1 MKRVALLLLPF
12 AAACASLPGG
22 GADTGAESPNA
33 AIQQFLAA
41 TRRKDLTAMASVWGT
56 EKGPA
61 SKNMSQQ
68 ELERREL
75 IMIQC
80 LPHDQATLG
89 APAPSEAGRL
99 RIPVD
104 LTLLALK
111 AKPVF
116 TVVRGPKDRWYV
128 ENFEIDQLRDQ
139 GFCGA
144 ATASPAPPPEPPPGP
159 R

>member
-22 GADTGAESPNA
+22 GAGTGAESPNA

-41 TRRKDLTAMASVWGT
+41 ARRKDLTAMATVWGT

-61 SKNMSQQ
+61 SQTMSQR

-80 LPHDQATLG
+80 LPHEQATLG
-89 APAPSEAGRL
+89 TPAPSEAGRL
-99 RIPVD
+99 RIPVE
-104 LTLLALK
+104 LTLLTRK
-111 AKPVF
+111 ATPVF

-128 ENFEIDQLRDQ
+128 ENLEIDQLRDQ

-144 ATASPAPPPEPPPGP
+144 ATASPAPPPPAV

>member
-22 GADTGAESPNA
+22 GAVTGAESPNA

-41 TRRKDLTAMASVWGT
+41 SRRKDLTAMAAVWGT

-61 SKNMSQQ
+61 SQNMNQR

-80 LPHDQATLG
+80 LPHEQATLG
-89 APAPSEAGRL
+89 TPAPSEAGRL
-99 RIPVD
+99 RIPVE

-128 ENFEIDQLRDQ
+128 ENLEIDQLRDQ

-144 ATASPAPPPEPPPGP
+144 APAAPPPPPGP

>member
-1 MKRVALLLLPF
+1 MKRVAQLLLSF
-12 AAACASLPGG
+12 AVACSSLPGG
-22 GADTGAESPNA
+22 GSGTGAASPSA
-33 AIQQFLAA
+33 AIQQFLSAA
-41 TRRKDLTAMASVWGT
+41 QRKDLTAMASVWGT

-61 SKNMSQQ
+61 SQTMNQR

-80 LPHDQATLG
+80 LPHEQATLG
-89 APAPSEAGRL
+89 TPAPSEAGRL
-99 RIPVD
+99 RIPVE
-104 LTLLALK
+104 LTLLTRK
-111 AKPVF
+111 AKPIF

-128 ENFEIDQLRDQ
+128 ENLEIDQLRDQ

-144 ATASPAPPPEPPPGP
+144 ASAPPAPPPGP

>member
-1 MKRVALLLLPF
+1 MKRVALLLLSF

-22 GADTGAESPNA
+22 GAGTGAESPSA
-33 AIQQFLAA
+33 AIQQFLSAA
-41 TRRKDLTAMASVWGT
+41 QRKDLTAMANVWGT

-61 SKNMSQQ
+61 SQTMNQR

-80 LPHDQATLG
+80 LPHEQATLG
-89 APAPSEAGRL
+89 TPAPSEAGRL
-99 RIPVD
+99 RIPVE
-104 LTLLALK
+104 LTLLTRK
-111 AKPVF
+111 AKPIF

-128 ENFEIDQLRDQ
+128 ENLEIDQLRDQ

-144 ATASPAPPPEPPPGP
+144 ASAPPAPPPGP

>member
-1 MKRVALLLLPF
+1 MKRVALLLPF
-12 AAACASLPGG
+12 AAACASLSGG
-22 GADTGAESPNA
+22 GAGTGAASPSA
-33 AIQQFLAA
+33 AIQQFLSASQ
-41 TRRKDLTAMASVWGT
+41 RKDLTAMANVWGT

-61 SKNMSQQ
+61 SQNLNQR

-80 LPHDQATLG
+80 LPHEQATLG

-99 RIPVD
+99 RIPVE
-104 LTLLALK
+104 LTLLTRK
-111 AKPVF
+111 AKPIF

-128 ENFEIDQLRDQ
+128 ENLEIDQLRDQ

-144 ATASPAPPPEPPPGP
+144 ASAPPPGPPPGP

>member
-22 GADTGAESPNA
+22 GAGTGAESPSA
-33 AIQQFLAA
+33 AIQQFLEAS
-41 TRRKDLTAMASVWGT
+41 RRKDLTAMANVWGT

-61 SKNMSQQ
+61 SQNMSQR

-80 LPHDQATLG
+80 LPHEQATLG
-89 APAPSEAGRL
+89 TPAPSEAGRL
-99 RIPVD
+99 RIPVE
-104 LTLLALK
+104 LTLLTRK
-111 AKPVF
+111 ATPVF

-128 ENFEIDQLRDQ
+128 ENLEIDQLRDQ

-144 ATASPAPPPEPPPGP
+144 ATASPAPPAGL

>member
-1 MKRVALLLLPF
+1 VKRVALLLLPF
-12 AAACASLPGG
+12 AVACASLPGG
-22 GADTGAESPNA
+22 GSGTGAESPSA
-33 AIQQFLAA
+33 AIQQFLSAA
-41 TRRKDLTAMASVWGT
+41 QRKNLTAMANVWGT

-61 SKNMSQQ
+61 SQTMNQR

-80 LPHDQATLG
+80 LPHEQATLG
-89 APAPSEAGRL
+89 TPAPSEAGRL
-99 RIPVD
+99 RIPVE
-104 LTLLALK
+104 LTLLTRK
-111 AKPVF
+111 AKPIF

-128 ENFEIDQLRDQ
+128 ENLEIDQLRDQ

-144 ATASPAPPPEPPPGP
+144 ASAPPAPPPGP

>member
-1 MKRVALLLLPF
+1 MKRVALLLLPVV
-12 AAACASLPGG
+12 AACTSLPLIGS
-22 GADTGAESPNA
+22 ATGAESPGG

-41 TRRKDLTAMASVWGT
+41 AQRKDLEAMAKVWGT
-56 EKGPA
+56 DNGPA
-61 SKNMSQQ
+61 SKTLSTR

-80 LPHDQATLG
+80 LPHEKATIG
-89 APAPSEAGRL
+89 VTTPGEAGRL
-99 RIPVD
+99 RVVVE
-104 LTLLALK
+104 LTAPLRS

-116 TVVRGPKDRWYV
+116 TVVKGPAGRWYV
-128 ENFEIDQLRDQ
+128 ENLEIDQLRDQ

-144 ATASPAPPPEPPPGP
+144 SSTQAPPPAM

>member
-1 MKRVALLLLPF
+1 MKRVTLLLLPF
-12 AAACASLPGG
+12 AAACASLSGG
-22 GADTGAESPNA
+22 GAGAGTGAESPSA

-41 TRRKDLTAMASVWGT
+41 ARRKDLTAMATVWGT

-61 SKNMSQQ
+61 SQSMSQR

-80 LPHDQATLG
+80 LPHEQATLG
-89 APAPSEAGRL
+89 TPAPSEAGRL
-99 RIPVD
+99 RIPVE
-104 LTLLALK
+104 LTLLTRK
-111 AKPVF
+111 AKPTF

-128 ENFEIDQLRDQ
+128 ENLEIDQLRDQ
-139 GFCGA
+139 GFCGS
-144 ATASPAPPPEPPPGP
+144 ATASPQPPPGL

>member
-1 MKRVALLLLPF
+1 VKRVALLLLPF
-12 AAACASLPGG
+12 AAACASLPVGSAG
-22 GADTGAESPNA
+22 TGAESPSA
-33 AIQQFLAA
+33 AIQQFLTAS
-41 TRRKDLTAMASVWGT
+41 RRKDLTAMASVWGT

-61 SKNMSQQ
+61 SQNMSQR

-80 LPHDQATLG
+80 LPHEQATLG
-89 APAPSEAGRL
+89 TPAPSEAGRL
-99 RIPVD
+99 RIPVE
-104 LTLLALK
+104 LTLLAKK
-111 AKPVF
+111 ATPIF

-128 ENFEIDQLRDQ
+128 ENLEIDTLRDQ

-144 ATASPAPPPEPPPGP
+144 APASPAPTPPGT

>member
-12 AAACASLPGG
+12 AVACASLPGG
-22 GADTGAESPNA
+22 GSGTGAVSPSA

-41 TRRKDLTAMASVWGT
+41 AQRKDLTAMANVWGT

-61 SKNMSQQ
+61 SQNMSQR

-80 LPHDQATLG
+80 LPHEQATLG
-89 APAPSEAGRL
+89 TPAPSEAGRL
-99 RIPVD
+99 RIPVEI
-104 LTLLALK
+104 TLLTRK
-111 AKPVF
+111 AKPIF

-128 ENFEIDQLRDQ
+128 ENLEIDQLRDQ

-144 ATASPAPPPEPPPGP
+144 ASAPAAPPPGP

>member
-12 AAACASLPGG
+12 AAACSSLPGG
-22 GADTGAESPNA
+22 GAGTGAESPSA

-41 TRRKDLTAMASVWGT
+41 ARRKDLTAMATVWGT

-61 SKNMSQQ
+61 SQNMSQR

-80 LPHDQATLG
+80 LPHEQATLG
-89 APAPSEAGRL
+89 TPAPSEAGRL
-99 RIPVD
+99 RIPVE

-111 AKPVF
+111 AKPTF

-128 ENFEIDQLRDQ
+128 ENLELDQLRDQ

-144 ATASPAPPPEPPPGP
+144 SAASPAPPPPGP